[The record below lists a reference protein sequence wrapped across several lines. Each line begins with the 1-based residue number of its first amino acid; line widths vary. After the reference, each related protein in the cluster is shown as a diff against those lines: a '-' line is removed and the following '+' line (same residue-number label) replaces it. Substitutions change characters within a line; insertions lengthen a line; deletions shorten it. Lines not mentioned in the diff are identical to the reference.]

1 MGKMREGT
9 GGIAARKRA
18 PSRTHVHTFHLSSPF
33 SSFSS
38 PCPLSQWETLKSAV
52 DNATDR
58 YKYNLNTVKED
69 MTFLMD
75 KTADANAVA
84 KAELVAAA
92 TDGKV
97 TITQTK
103 ARKSWNDDSAKSV
116 SEKFVKPDFITV
128 TGNKSLS
135 FRI

>member
-1 MGKMREGT
+1 
-9 GGIAARKRA
+9 
-18 PSRTHVHTFHLSSPF
+18 
-33 SSFSS
+33 
-38 PCPLSQWETLKSAV
+38 
-52 DNATDR
+52 
-58 YKYNLNTVKED
+58 

>member
-1 MGKMREGT
+1 
-9 GGIAARKRA
+9 
-18 PSRTHVHTFHLSSPF
+18 
-33 SSFSS
+33 
-38 PCPLSQWETLKSAV
+38 
-52 DNATDR
+52 
-58 YKYNLNTVKED
+58 
-69 MTFLMD
+69 MD